1 MWTVIAIKVDPR
13 MKEALQKVA
22 DKQFISMSA
31 AVKQAIEKYLQEQ
44 GVDWREKGKKPR
56 GKGPARE

>member
-1 MWTVIAIKVDPR
+1 

-44 GVDWREKGKKPR
+44 GVDWREKG
-56 GKGPARE
+56 PARE